1 MMMMMM
7 MMMMMNFFSSNQD
20 ARDTLQD
27 DLLIRYHDIRQG
39 IYHNLTQNDNVKA
52 FLKETYGD
60 VRARAR
66 TGGRRIGSGRGSK
79 SQRFLIE
86 KLWKTLISSAG
97 PGRGPGIENSTA
109 FN

>member
-1 MMMMMM
+1 
-7 MMMMMNFFSSNQD
+7 MMMNFFSSSQD

-60 VRARAR
+60 GRARAR
-66 TGGRRIGSGRGSK
+66 ARARAGGARARGRARAGGHATGRERPE
-79 SQRFLIE
+79 IE
-86 KLWKTLISSAG
+86 K
-97 PGRGPGIENSTA
+97 STV
-109 FN
+109 FIQNPSGKL

>member
-1 MMMMMM
+1 
-7 MMMMMNFFSSNQD
+7 MMMNFFSSNQD

-39 IYHNLTQNDNVKA
+39 IYHNLTQNDDVKA

-60 VRARAR
+60 GQARGRARAHGR
-66 TGGRRIGSGRGSK
+66 ATGRKR
-79 SQRFLIE
+79 
-86 KLWKTLISSAG
+86 
-97 PGRGPGIENSTA
+97 PGIEKSTV